1 MLEPRDSLKFKSSPC
16 MRRERREER
25 EEEEEED
32 REQSWRWAACGGF
45 SLTISVGGK
54 AGVDTAPTRP
64 PRPFFHDEGRLGRQW
79 VDVNDGGIDSPFVS
93 ASSLIS
99 CRRLLPLF
107 FLFLLLRLRSGE
119 GIREETRAGM
129 RLLSKFPQRWPTPDN
144 EYTWWLLDSSSW
156 DQIVK
161 FNRENFFSSDTVF
174 FFFSTFFVFRHESFR
189 NF

>member
-1 MLEPRDSLKFKSSPC
+1 

-64 PRPFFHDEGRLGRQW
+64 PRPPFFHDEGRLGRQW

-144 EYTWWLLDSSSW
+144 EYTWWLLACETSCSKGESLAHP
-156 DQIVK
+156 
-161 FNRENFFSSDTVF
+161 FSNRRS
-174 FFFSTFFVFRHESFR
+174 
-189 NF
+189 